1 MSSSLLASII
11 ANRQTTASGRLH
23 ANAQSGLYF
32 ALYITAD
39 KMIGSFL
46 LQVNMVI
53 LLIALIKC
61 LSRPRGLT
69 FTTDEST
76 AEKRSSPDPTDFDT
90 ESDEKTGS
98 LPSEY
103 QAITP
108 QALEQP
114 QPTSCT
120 DSKPVDQELI
130 PGAQP
135 EQETM
140 SSSTPSPPQ
149 PTPSQIPK
157 PATQKAGPYK
167 AVRVLFLS
175 WENERHLTTPCNT
188 LLNKLRKVL
197 GLTYHFTIREFS
209 LPISGPESPQPDA
222 ALLKYLLQK
231 DLLLTSLPDTGSK
244 ASGFN
249 ELLIV
254 IYSGSGAIINGRY
267 HLVTQVE
274 PRRGREDD
282 PTLPPGWRKMPWEW
296 FERRIASARY
306 DSLCVMNA
314 SYVPTTPVTAHEAR
328 GANMVLAAAG
338 PETGFSTEVLLSQ
351 KEKERQDK
359 SNKRLGHVVPWSSG
373 FLENI
378 IEMFEG
384 GFKNANGKVPVDQL
398 FKRLVLEHDR
408 LHVRPNGGKEEVNRP
423 YLGYIKGKDG
433 EHEDRVIEI
442 GLDSWA
448 GRRKKRAAPSK
459 GEDMEWTFC

>member
-11 ANRQTTASGRLH
+11 ANRQTTASGPLH
-23 ANAQSGLYF
+23 ANAHSRLYF

-46 LQVNMVI
+46 LQINMVI
-53 LLIALIKC
+53 LLIALIKR
-61 LSRPRGLT
+61 LSRARGPNHT
-69 FTTDEST
+69 RDEST
-76 AEKRSSPDPTDFDT
+76 AERGLSPDPTNLET
-90 ESDEKTGS
+90 EIYEKAGS
-98 LPSEY
+98 FPSKD

-108 QALEQP
+108 QAPEQP
-114 QPTSCT
+114 RPTSGT
-120 DSKPVDQELI
+120 DSQPV
-130 PGAQP
+130 GTQP

-149 PTPSQIPK
+149 ATPSPIPK
-157 PATQKAGPYK
+157 PTTRKAGPYK

-175 WENERHLTTPCNT
+175 WENERHLTTPCNA
-188 LLNKLRKVL
+188 LMNKLRKIL
-197 GLTYHFTIREFS
+197 GLTYHFTIQEFF
-209 LPISGPESPQPDA
+209 LPASGPESPQPDA

-231 DLLLTSLPDTGSK
+231 DLLLTSLPNTSSK
-244 ASGFN
+244 ASEFN

-274 PRRGREDD
+274 ARHRREDD

-296 FERRIASARY
+296 FERRLASARY
-306 DSLCVMNA
+306 DSLCVLNA
-314 SYVPTTPVTAHEAR
+314 SYVPTRPVTAQEVR

-338 PETGFSTEVLLSQ
+338 PETGFCTQVLSQ
-351 KEKERQDK
+351 NETERQDK
-359 SNKRLGHVVPWSSG
+359 GGNNEHLGYVVPWSSG
-373 FLENI
+373 FLEEI
-378 IEMFEG
+378 IGMFIIRMFET
-384 GFKNANGKVPVDQL
+384 NAHGKVSVDQL

-408 LHVRPNGGKEEVNRP
+408 SHVRPNGGKEEEISRP
-423 YLGYIKGKDG
+423 YLGYIKGKEG

-448 GRRKKRAAPSK
+448 GRGKKRMAPSE
-459 GEDMEWTFC
+459 GGDMEWTFC